1 MKMRRREFIA
11 GLAGAATWPVMAR
24 AQQNTMP
31 VIGYFSGGTASDPLG
46 ARQYYHRGLAEI
58 GYVEGRN
65 VTIEYRWA
73 DGDNQRIPALISEL
87 VQRQV
92 AVITLQNTTAA
103 ALFAKAATQSIPIV
117 FVTGI
122 DPIELGLV
130 ASLNRPGGNLTGV
143 IILTADLTIG
153 KRLQMLRELVPAATQ
168 IAFLVNPTNPASAAA
183 EIRRGQS
190 AATALGVDLQI
201 VNATNSREIETA
213 FLAVVERGSGA
224 LLVNDD
230 AFLNTQ
236 RDQVVALAA
245 RHGVPALYP
254 FREFVAAGG
263 LMSYGPSLSEFFRIV
278 GTYTGRILK
287 GEKPADMP
295 VQQVTK
301 VEFAINLKTAKT
313 LGLTIPE
320 TLVATADEVIQ

>member
-1 MKMRRREFIA
+1 MRRREFIA
-11 GLAGAATWPVMAR
+11 GLGSAIAWPPTPK
-24 AQQNTMP
+24 AQPRDLP
-31 VIGYFSGGTASDPLG
+31 VIGYFSGGKATDPLG
-46 ARQYYHRGLAEI
+46 VLPLYRRGLSEM

-65 VTIEYRWA
+65 VAIEYRFV
-73 DGDNQRIPALISEL
+73 DGDNERIPALISEL

-92 AVITLQNTTAA
+92 AVITLQNNTTA

-117 FVTGI
+117 FVTGT
-122 DPIELGLV
+122 DPVKLGLV

-143 IILTADLTIG
+143 ALLTAELTIG
-153 KRLQMLRELVPAATQ
+153 KRLQMLRELVPAAKR
-168 IAFLVNPTNPASAAA
+168 IAFLANPANPAAA
-183 EIRRGQS
+183 EAEVRSGQL

-213 FLAVVERGSGA
+213 FAAVVERGSGA

-230 AFLNTQ
+230 AFLNAE
-236 RDQVVALAA
+236 RDQIVALAA

-263 LMSYGPSLSEFFRIV
+263 LMSYGASLPEFFRIV

-301 VEFAINLKTAKT
+301 IEFAINLKTARA
-313 LGLTIPE
+313 LGVIIPPA
-320 TLVATADEVIQ
+320 LLALADEVVE